1 MGEVRDI
8 SDGSLYFIN
17 CGYFLLLLILIRQ
30 NLYTRSRQNPQL
42 DLQVKQLFEE
52 QQRMEKR
59 LQDAN
64 FQLSGS
70 FNQANERVLERYGQF
85 ERVMRDQ
92 LNQHTSLVNQ
102 QLQSDFSKL
111 NERIEFNLL
120 RINDKVNER
129 LDQSFNKTNETFQN
143 ILVRLAKIDEA
154 QKKIESLSTDI
165 VSLQNLLSDK
175 KSRGTFGEVQLY
187 QIMAAVF
194 GEKNDRIY
202 ETQYKLSNGTI
213 VDAMLHAPLPMGDLP
228 IDSKFPLENYQRMMD
243 RTLGE
248 VERQLAEKQF
258 KQDVKKHIDDI
269 FNKYVTPQETSDQAV
284 MFLPAEAIFA
294 EINAYHPDLVA
305 YSQRKRVWLVS
316 PTTFMSTLT
325 TIQVILNNLERDQH
339 ALIIQQELNKLGD
352 EFKRYK
358 ERWDKLSKH
367 IDSVSKDVKEIH
379 ITTEKIGTRF
389 DAISNVE
396 LDFTE

>member
-1 MGEVRDI
+1 MTVVYI
-8 SDGSLYFIN
+8 LLIVVI
-17 CGYFLLLLILIRQ
+17 FLLLLILIRQ

-258 KQDVKKHIDDI
+258 KQDVKKHIDDV

>member
-1 MGEVRDI
+1 MTVVYI
-8 SDGSLYFIN
+8 LLIVVI
-17 CGYFLLLLILIRQ
+17 FLLLLILIRQ

-42 DLQVKQLFEE
+42 DLQVKQLLEE

-379 ITTEKIGTRF
+379 ITTGKIGTRF

>member
-1 MGEVRDI
+1 MTVVYI
-8 SDGSLYFIN
+8 LLIVVI
-17 CGYFLLLLILIRQ
+17 FLLLLILIRQ

-42 DLQVKQLFEE
+42 DLQVKQLLEE

-358 ERWDKLSKH
+358 KRWDKLSKH

>member
-1 MGEVRDI
+1 MVI
-8 SDGSLYFIN
+8 YLLLVVII
-17 CGYFLLLLILIRQ
+17 FLLLLILIRQ
-30 NLYTRSRQNPQL
+30 NLSTRGRINPQI
-42 DLQVKQLFEE
+42 DNQMKQLLEE

-59 LQDAN
+59 LQDSN
-64 FQLSGS
+64 YQLLGS
-70 FNQANERVLERYGQF
+70 FNQANERVLERYGMF
-85 ERVMRDQ
+85 ERALREELGQ
-92 LNQHTSLVNQ
+92 YSSSVNQ
-102 QLQSDFSKL
+102 QLQQDFAKL

-175 KSRGTFGEVQLY
+175 KSRGTYGEVQLY

-202 ETQYKLSNGTI
+202 QTQYKLSNGTI
-213 VDAMLHAPLPMGDLP
+213 VDAMLFAPEPLGNLP
-228 IDSKFPLENYQRMMD
+228 IDSKFPLENYQRMID
-243 RTLGE
+243 RDLSE
-248 VERQLAEKQF
+248 IERQLAQKQF
-258 KQDVKKHIDDI
+258 KLDVKKHIDDI
-269 FNKYVTPQETSDQAV
+269 YQKYVTPEETSDQAIL
-284 MFLPAEAIFA
+284 FLPAEAIFA
-294 EINAYHPDLVA
+294 EINAYHQDLVA

-339 ALIIQQELNKLGD
+339 ALVIQQELNKLGD

-358 ERWDKLSKH
+358 DRWDKLSKH

-379 ITTEKIGTRF
+379 ITTEKIGSRF

-396 LDFTE
+396 LDFSE

>member
-1 MGEVRDI
+1 MIIYLLLVVI
-8 SDGSLYFIN
+8 I
-17 CGYFLLLLILIRQ
+17 FLLLLILIRQ
-30 NLYTRSRQNPQL
+30 NLGTRGRVNPQI
-42 DLQVKQLFEE
+42 DNQMKQFLEE

-59 LQDAN
+59 LQDSN
-64 FQLSGS
+64 YQLLGS
-70 FNQANERVLERYGQF
+70 FNQANERVLERYGTF
-85 ERVMRDQ
+85 ERALREELGQ
-92 LNQHTSLVNQ
+92 YSSSVNQ
-102 QLQSDFSKL
+102 QLQRDFTKL

-175 KSRGTFGEVQLY
+175 KSRGTYGEVQLY

-202 ETQYKLSNGTI
+202 QTQYKLSNGTI
-213 VDAMLHAPLPMGDLP
+213 VDAMLFAPEPMGNLP
-228 IDSKFPLENYQRMMD
+228 IDSKFPLENYQRMID
-243 RTLGE
+243 RDLGE
-248 VERQLAEKQF
+248 TERQLAQKQF
-258 KQDVKKHIDDI
+258 KLDVKKHIDDI
-269 FNKYVTPQETSDQAV
+269 YQKYVTPLETSDQAV
-284 MFLPAEAIFA
+284 LFLPAEAIFA

-305 YSQRKRVWLVS
+305 YSQRKRVWIVS

-339 ALIIQQELNKLGD
+339 ALVIQQELNKLGD

-358 ERWDKLSKH
+358 DRWDKLSKH

-379 ITTEKIGTRF
+379 ITTEKIGSRF

-396 LDFTE
+396 LDFSE

>member
-1 MGEVRDI
+1 MVVVYVLLI
-8 SDGSLYFIN
+8 VVI
-17 CGYFLLLLILIRQ
+17 FLLLLILVRQ
-30 NLYTRSRQNPQL
+30 NLNTRSRIHPQIEN
-42 DLQVKQLFEE
+42 QVKQLLEE

-59 LQDAN
+59 LQDSN
-64 FQLSGS
+64 YQLLGS
-70 FNQANERVLERYGQF
+70 LNQSNERVLERYGTF
-85 ERVMRDQ
+85 ERALREQ
-92 LNQHTSLVNQ
+92 LSQYSTSVNQ
-102 QLQSDFSKL
+102 QLQTDFTKL

-143 ILVRLAKIDEA
+143 ILIRLAKIDEA

-175 KSRGTFGEVQLY
+175 KSRGTYGEVQLY
-187 QIMAAVF
+187 QIMSSVF
-194 GEKNDRIY
+194 GERNDRIY
-202 ETQYKLSNGTI
+202 QTQYKLSNGTI
-213 VDAMLHAPLPMGDLP
+213 VDAMLFAPQPMGNLP
-228 IDSKFPLENYQRMMD
+228 IDSKFPLENYQRMID
-243 RTLGE
+243 RDLNE
-248 VERQLAEKQF
+248 VDRQLAEKQF
-258 KQDVKKHIDDI
+258 KLDVKKHIDDI
-269 FNKYVTPQETSDQAV
+269 YNKYVTPEETSDQAV
-284 MFLPAEAIFA
+284 LFLPAEAIFA
-294 EINAYHPDLVA
+294 EINAYHQDLVS

-339 ALIIQQELNKLGD
+339 ALVIQQELNKLGE

-358 ERWDKLSKH
+358 DRWDKLSKH

-379 ITTEKIGTRF
+379 ITTEKIGSRF

-396 LDFTE
+396 LDFDE

>member
-1 MGEVRDI
+1 MTVVYI
-8 SDGSLYFIN
+8 LLIVVI
-17 CGYFLLLLILIRQ
+17 FLLLLILIRQ
-30 NLYTRSRQNPQL
+30 NLNTRSRQNPQL
-42 DLQVKQLFEE
+42 DLQVKQLLEE

>member
-1 MGEVRDI
+1 MTIVYI
-8 SDGSLYFIN
+8 LLIVVI
-17 CGYFLLLLILIRQ
+17 FLLLLILIRQ
-30 NLYTRSRQNPQL
+30 NLHTRSRQAPQL
-42 DLQVKQLFEE
+42 DLQVKQLLEE

-92 LNQHTSLVNQ
+92 LNQHTSMVNQ
-102 QLQSDFSKL
+102 QLQTDFSKL

-187 QIMAAVF
+187 QIMASVF
-194 GEKNDRIY
+194 GEKNNRIY

-248 VERQLAEKQF
+248 VERQMAEKQF

-284 MFLPAEAIFA
+284 MFLSAEAIFA

-305 YSQRKRVWLVS
+305 YSQRKRVWIVS

-339 ALIIQQELNKLGD
+339 ALVIQQELNKLGD

>member
-1 MGEVRDI
+1 MTVVYI
-8 SDGSLYFIN
+8 LLIVVI
-17 CGYFLLLLILIRQ
+17 FLLLLILIRQ

-42 DLQVKQLFEE
+42 DLQVKQLLEE

-187 QIMAAVF
+187 QIMAAIF

>member
-1 MGEVRDI
+1 MTVVYI
-8 SDGSLYFIN
+8 LLIVVI
-17 CGYFLLLLILIRQ
+17 FLLLLILIRQ

-42 DLQVKQLFEE
+42 DLQVKQLLEE

-367 IDSVSKDVKEIH
+367 IDSASKDVKEIH

>member
-1 MGEVRDI
+1 MTVVYI
-8 SDGSLYFIN
+8 LLIVVI
-17 CGYFLLLLILIRQ
+17 FLLLLILIRQ

-42 DLQVKQLFEE
+42 DLQVKQLLEE

-85 ERVMRDQ
+85 ERVMRYQ

>member
-1 MGEVRDI
+1 VTVVYI
-8 SDGSLYFIN
+8 LLIVVI
-17 CGYFLLLLILIRQ
+17 FLLLLILIRQ

-42 DLQVKQLFEE
+42 DLQVKQLLEE

>member
-1 MGEVRDI
+1 MTVVYI
-8 SDGSLYFIN
+8 LLIVVI
-17 CGYFLLLLILIRQ
+17 FLLLLILIRQ

-42 DLQVKQLFEE
+42 DLQVKQLLEE

-325 TIQVILNNLERDQH
+325 TIQVIVNNLERDQH

>member
-1 MGEVRDI
+1 MTVVYI
-8 SDGSLYFIN
+8 LLIVVI
-17 CGYFLLLLILIRQ
+17 FLLLLILIRQ

-42 DLQVKQLFEE
+42 DLQVKQLLEE

-305 YSQRKRVWLVS
+305 DSQRKRVWLVS

>member
-1 MGEVRDI
+1 MTVVYI
-8 SDGSLYFIN
+8 LLIVVI
-17 CGYFLLLLILIRQ
+17 FLLLLILIRQ

-42 DLQVKQLFEE
+42 DLQVKQLLEE

-213 VDAMLHAPLPMGDLP
+213 VDDMLHAPLQMGDLP

>member
-1 MGEVRDI
+1 MTVVYI
-8 SDGSLYFIN
+8 LLIVVI
-17 CGYFLLLLILIRQ
+17 FLLLLILIRQ

-213 VDAMLHAPLPMGDLP
+213 VDAMLHAPLPLGDLP

>member
-1 MGEVRDI
+1 MTVVYI
-8 SDGSLYFIN
+8 LLIVVI
-17 CGYFLLLLILIRQ
+17 FLLLLILIRQ
-30 NLYTRSRQNPQL
+30 NLYTRSRQHPQL
-42 DLQVKQLFEE
+42 DLQVKQLLEE

>member
-1 MGEVRDI
+1 MTVVYI
-8 SDGSLYFIN
+8 LLIVVI
-17 CGYFLLLLILIRQ
+17 FLLLLILIRQ

-42 DLQVKQLFEE
+42 DLQVKQLLEE

-305 YSQRKRVWLVS
+305 YSQRKEYGLV
-316 PTTFMSTLT
+316 TYNFMSTLT

-339 ALIIQQELNKLGD
+339 ALIIQQELNKL
-352 EFKRYK
+352 RIIQA
-358 ERWDKLSKH
+358 L
-367 IDSVSKDVKEIH
+367 
-379 ITTEKIGTRF
+379 
-389 DAISNVE
+389 
-396 LDFTE
+396 

>member
-1 MGEVRDI
+1 MTAVYVLLI
-8 SDGSLYFIN
+8 VVI
-17 CGYFLLLLILIRQ
+17 FLLLLILIRQ
-30 NLYTRSRQNPQL
+30 NLNTRSRLNPQQ
-42 DLQVKQLFEE
+42 DIQIKQLLEE

-85 ERVMRDQ
+85 ERVMREQ

-102 QLQSDFSKL
+102 QLQADFAKL

-187 QIMAAVF
+187 QIMASVF

-248 VERQLAEKQF
+248 SERQMAEKQF

-269 FNKYVTPQETSDQAV
+269 FNKYVTPEETADQAV
-284 MFLPAEAIFA
+284 LFLPAEAIFA

-339 ALIIQQELNKLGD
+339 ALVIQQELNKLGD

-367 IDSVSKDVKEIH
+367 IDNVSKDVKEIH

-396 LDFTE
+396 LDFKE

>member
-1 MGEVRDI
+1 MVVVYVLLI
-8 SDGSLYFIN
+8 VVI
-17 CGYFLLLLILIRQ
+17 FLLLLILVRQ
-30 NLYTRSRQNPQL
+30 NLNTRSRINPQL
-42 DLQVKQLFEE
+42 ENQVKQLLEE

-59 LQDAN
+59 LQDSN
-64 FQLSGS
+64 YQLLSS
-70 FNQANERVLERYGQF
+70 FNQSNERVLERYGTF
-85 ERVMRDQ
+85 ERALREQ
-92 LNQHTSLVNQ
+92 LSQHSTSVNQ
-102 QLQSDFSKL
+102 QLQTDFTKL

-143 ILVRLAKIDEA
+143 VLIRLAKIDEA

-175 KSRGTFGEVQLY
+175 KSRGTYGEVQLY
-187 QIMAAVF
+187 QIMASVF
-194 GEKNDRIY
+194 GERNDRIY
-202 ETQYKLSNGTI
+202 QTQYKLSNGTI
-213 VDAMLHAPLPMGDLP
+213 VDAMLFAPQPMGNLP
-228 IDSKFPLENYQRMMD
+228 IDSKFPLENYQRMID
-243 RTLGE
+243 RDLNE

-258 KQDVKKHIDDI
+258 KLDVKKHIDDI
-269 FNKYVTPQETSDQAV
+269 YNKYVTPEETSDQAV
-284 MFLPAEAIFA
+284 LFLPAEAIFA
-294 EINAYHPDLVA
+294 EINAYHQDLVS

-325 TIQVILNNLERDQH
+325 TIQIILNNLERDQH
-339 ALIIQQELNKLGD
+339 ALVIQQELNKLGE

-358 ERWDKLSKH
+358 DRWDKLSKH

-379 ITTEKIGTRF
+379 ITTEKIGSRF

-396 LDFTE
+396 LDFDE

>member
-1 MGEVRDI
+1 MGIYLLLVVI
-8 SDGSLYFIN
+8 I
-17 CGYFLLLLILIRQ
+17 FLLLLILIRQ
-30 NLYTRSRQNPQL
+30 NLSTRGRINPQI
-42 DLQVKQLFEE
+42 DNQMKQLLEE

-59 LQDAN
+59 LQDSN
-64 FQLSGS
+64 YQLLGS
-70 FNQANERVLERYGQF
+70 FNQANERVLERYGMF
-85 ERVMRDQ
+85 ERALREELGQ
-92 LNQHTSLVNQ
+92 YSSSVNQ
-102 QLQSDFSKL
+102 QLQQDFAKL

-175 KSRGTFGEVQLY
+175 KSRGTYGEVQLY

-202 ETQYKLSNGTI
+202 QTQYKLSNGTI
-213 VDAMLHAPLPMGDLP
+213 VDAMLFAPEPLGNLP
-228 IDSKFPLENYQRMMD
+228 IDSKFPLENYQRMID
-243 RTLGE
+243 RDLSE
-248 VERQLAEKQF
+248 IERQLAQKQF
-258 KQDVKKHIDDI
+258 KLDVKKHIDDI
-269 FNKYVTPQETSDQAV
+269 YQKYVTPEETSDQAIL
-284 MFLPAEAIFA
+284 FLPAEAIFA
-294 EINAYHPDLVA
+294 EINAYHQDLVA

-339 ALIIQQELNKLGD
+339 ALVIQQELNKLGD

-358 ERWDKLSKH
+358 DRWDKLSKH

-379 ITTEKIGTRF
+379 ITTEKIGSRF

-396 LDFTE
+396 LDFSE

>member
-1 MGEVRDI
+1 MIIYLLLVVI
-8 SDGSLYFIN
+8 I
-17 CGYFLLLLILIRQ
+17 FLLLLILIRQ
-30 NLYTRSRQNPQL
+30 NLSTRGRVNPQI
-42 DLQVKQLFEE
+42 DNQMKQFLEE

-59 LQDAN
+59 LQDSN
-64 FQLSGS
+64 YQLLGS
-70 FNQANERVLERYGQF
+70 FNQANERVLERYGTF
-85 ERVMRDQ
+85 ERALREELGQ
-92 LNQHTSLVNQ
+92 YSSSVNQ
-102 QLQSDFSKL
+102 QLQRDFAKL

-175 KSRGTFGEVQLY
+175 KSRGTYGEVQLY

-202 ETQYKLSNGTI
+202 QTQYKLSNGTI
-213 VDAMLHAPLPMGDLP
+213 VDAMLFAPEPMGNLP
-228 IDSKFPLENYQRMMD
+228 IDSKFPLENYQRMID
-243 RTLGE
+243 RDLGE
-248 VERQLAEKQF
+248 TERQLAQKQF
-258 KQDVKKHIDDI
+258 KLDVKKHIDDI
-269 FNKYVTPQETSDQAV
+269 YQKYVTPLETSDQAV
-284 MFLPAEAIFA
+284 LFLPAEAIFA

-305 YSQRKRVWLVS
+305 YSQRKRVWIVS

-339 ALIIQQELNKLGD
+339 ALVIQQELNKLGD

-358 ERWDKLSKH
+358 DRWDKLSKH

-379 ITTEKIGTRF
+379 ITTEKIGSRF

-396 LDFTE
+396 LDFSE

>member
-1 MGEVRDI
+1 MTVVYI
-8 SDGSLYFIN
+8 LLIVVI
-17 CGYFLLLLILIRQ
+17 FLLLLILIRQ

-42 DLQVKQLFEE
+42 DLQVKQLLEE

-325 TIQVILNNLERDQH
+325 TIQVI
-339 ALIIQQELNKLGD
+339 
-352 EFKRYK
+352 
-358 ERWDKLSKH
+358 
-367 IDSVSKDVKEIH
+367 
-379 ITTEKIGTRF
+379 
-389 DAISNVE
+389 
-396 LDFTE
+396 

>member
-1 MGEVRDI
+1 MTVVYI
-8 SDGSLYFIN
+8 LLIVVI
-17 CGYFLLLLILIRQ
+17 FLLLLILIRQ

-42 DLQVKQLFEE
+42 DLQVKQLLEE

-248 VERQLAEKQF
+248 VECQLAEKQF

>member
-1 MGEVRDI
+1 MTVVYI
-8 SDGSLYFIN
+8 LLIVVI
-17 CGYFLLLLILIRQ
+17 FLLLLILIRQ

-42 DLQVKQLFEE
+42 DLQVKQLLEE

-325 TIQVILNNLERDQH
+325 TIQVIL
-339 ALIIQQELNKLGD
+339 K
-352 EFKRYK
+352 
-358 ERWDKLSKH
+358 
-367 IDSVSKDVKEIH
+367 
-379 ITTEKIGTRF
+379 
-389 DAISNVE
+389 
-396 LDFTE
+396 

>member
-1 MGEVRDI
+1 MTVVYI
-8 SDGSLYFIN
+8 LLIVVI
-17 CGYFLLLLILIRQ
+17 FLLLLILIRQ

-42 DLQVKQLFEE
+42 DLQVKQLLEE

-154 QKKIESLSTDI
+154 QKKIESLTTDI

>member
-1 MGEVRDI
+1 MTVVYI
-8 SDGSLYFIN
+8 LLIVVI
-17 CGYFLLLLILIRQ
+17 FLLLLILIRQ

-42 DLQVKQLFEE
+42 DLQVKQLLEE

-175 KSRGTFGEVQLY
+175 KSRGTFGDVQLY

>member
-1 MGEVRDI
+1 MLVVYVLLLVVI
-8 SDGSLYFIN
+8 
-17 CGYFLLLLILIRQ
+17 FLLLLILVRQ
-30 NLYTRSRQNPQL
+30 NSNTRSRINPQIEN
-42 DLQVKQLFEE
+42 QVKQLLEE

-59 LQDAN
+59 LQDSN
-64 FQLSGS
+64 YQLLSS
-70 FNQANERVLERYGQF
+70 FNQSNERVLERYGTF
-85 ERVMRDQ
+85 ERALREQ
-92 LNQHTSLVNQ
+92 LSQHSTSVNH
-102 QLQSDFSKL
+102 QLQTDFTKL

-143 ILVRLAKIDEA
+143 VLIRLAKIDEA

-175 KSRGTFGEVQLY
+175 KSRGTYGEVQLY
-187 QIMAAVF
+187 QIMASVF
-194 GEKNDRIY
+194 GERNDRIY
-202 ETQYKLSNGTI
+202 QTQYKLSNGTI
-213 VDAMLHAPLPMGDLP
+213 VDAMLFAPQPMGNLP
-228 IDSKFPLENYQRMMD
+228 IDSKFPLENYQRMID
-243 RTLGE
+243 RDLNE

-258 KQDVKKHIDDI
+258 KLDVKKHIDDI
-269 FNKYVTPQETSDQAV
+269 YNKYVTPEETSDQAV
-284 MFLPAEAIFA
+284 LFLPAEAIFA
-294 EINAYHPDLVA
+294 EINAYHQDLVS

-325 TIQVILNNLERDQH
+325 TIQIILNNLERDQH
-339 ALIIQQELNKLGD
+339 ALVIQQELNKLGE

-358 ERWDKLSKH
+358 DRWDKLSKH

-379 ITTEKIGTRF
+379 ITTEKIGSRF

-396 LDFTE
+396 LDFDE

>member
-1 MGEVRDI
+1 M
-8 SDGSLYFIN
+8 
-17 CGYFLLLLILIRQ
+17 
-30 NLYTRSRQNPQL
+30 
-42 DLQVKQLFEE
+42 FEE

>member
-1 MGEVRDI
+1 MVI
-8 SDGSLYFIN
+8 
-17 CGYFLLLLILIRQ
+17 FLLLLILVRQ
-30 NLYTRSRQNPQL
+30 NLNTRSRINPQIEN
-42 DLQVKQLFEE
+42 QVKQLLEE

-59 LQDAN
+59 LQDSN
-64 FQLSGS
+64 YQLLGS
-70 FNQANERVLERYGQF
+70 LNQSNERVLERYGTF
-85 ERVMRDQ
+85 ERALREQ
-92 LNQHTSLVNQ
+92 LSQHSASVNQ
-102 QLQSDFSKL
+102 QLQTDFTKL

-143 ILVRLAKIDEA
+143 ILIRLAKIDEA

-175 KSRGTFGEVQLY
+175 KSRGTYGEVQLY
-187 QIMAAVF
+187 QIMSSVF
-194 GEKNDRIY
+194 GERNDRIY
-202 ETQYKLSNGTI
+202 QTQYKLSNGTI
-213 VDAMLHAPLPMGDLP
+213 VDAMLFAPQPMGNLP
-228 IDSKFPLENYQRMMD
+228 IDSKFPLENYQRMID
-243 RTLGE
+243 RDLNE
-248 VERQLAEKQF
+248 MERQLAEKQF
-258 KQDVKKHIDDI
+258 KLDVKKHIDDI
-269 FNKYVTPQETSDQAV
+269 YNKYVTPEETSDQAV
-284 MFLPAEAIFA
+284 LFLPAEAIFA
-294 EINAYHPDLVA
+294 EINAYHQDLVS

-339 ALIIQQELNKLGD
+339 ALVIQQELNKLGE

-358 ERWDKLSKH
+358 DRWDKLSKH

-379 ITTEKIGTRF
+379 ITTEKIGSRF

-396 LDFTE
+396 LDFDE

>member
-1 MGEVRDI
+1 MTVVYI
-8 SDGSLYFIN
+8 LLIVVI
-17 CGYFLLLLILIRQ
+17 FLLLLILIRQ